1 MYLYRQWLLEHSLSG
16 EQGGVM
22 RSAILHNLMLAVV
35 GLSFC
40 LVVPTSLA
48 YVANHVPGL
57 TLTKPVKFFR
67 IYLHFSG
74 HHS

>member
-1 MYLYRQWLLEHSLSG
+1 
-16 EQGGVM
+16 M

-35 GLSFC
+35 PFFY
-40 LVVPTSLA
+40 VVPNSLA

-57 TLTKPVKFFR
+57 TLNKPVKFLR